1 MKPRYLLNRIRSDLQ
16 RKIVLLS
23 GPRQTGKTTL
33 ARMLSDDHDYLDF
46 DFSEH
51 RLLLNEKSWDR
62 QKELV
67 IFDELHK
74 MDDWKSWLKGIYD
87 VEGVKPAIIVTGSA
101 RLDTVRK
108 TGDSLAGRFFPYRL
122 HPFDI
127 KEAVSFLSPGEA
139 MDRLLRVGGF
149 PEPFLENDI
158 AFYRRWK
165 KTHLDIVLRQ
175 DLIDLEFVTDI
186 KSIETLIEL
195 LRRRVG
201 SPVSYAGLAR
211 DLKRDAKT
219 VKNWITILQKL
230 YIIFPVHP
238 WHRNI
243 ARAIQKRPK
252 FYFFDTGQVLGDD
265 GIKLEN
271 AVACAL
277 LKELHRLEDVSGIGS
292 DLHYIRNKE
301 GKEID
306 FLVVIA
312 DQPTHLVE
320 VKWRNESLSR
330 HFKAF
335 NQFETVKRIQLVGSL
350 KREKTYPGGEEV
362 RRAADYLASL
372 QLDAAAT
379 AAQRLRHRPF

>member
-1 MKPRYLLNRIRSDLQ
+1 MKTRYLQDNIRSDLQ

-23 GPRQTGKTTL
+23 GPRQSGKTTL
-33 ARMLSDDHDYLDF
+33 ARMLSDRHDYLNF
-46 DFSEH
+46 DFAEH
-51 RLLLNEKSWDR
+51 RLMLVEKSWDR
-62 QKELV
+62 QRELIV
-67 IFDELHK
+67 FDELHK
-74 MDDWKSWLKGIYD
+74 MDSWKSWLKGIFD
-87 VEGVKPAIIVTGSA
+87 VEGLNPAIIVTGSA

-108 TGDSLAGRFFPYRL
+108 TGDSLAGRYFSYRL

-127 KEAVSFLSPGEA
+127 KEASKFLSPEEA

-158 AFYRRWK
+158 GFYRRWK

-175 DLIDLEFVTDI
+175 DLIDLELVTDI

-201 SPVSYAGLAR
+201 SPVSYASLAR

-219 VKNWITILQKL
+219 VKRWITLLQNL

-243 ARAIQKRPK
+243 ARAILKKPK
-252 FYFFDTGQVLGDD
+252 FYFFDTGQVVSGD

-271 AVACAL
+271 IVAGAL
-277 LKELHRLEDVSGIGS
+277 LKELHRLEDMLGIES
-292 DLHYIRNKE
+292 DLHFIRNKE

-306 FLVVIA
+306 FAINIDGQL
-312 DQPTHLVE
+312 THLIE
-320 VKWRNESLSR
+320 VKLSDSTLS
-330 HFKAF
+330 
-335 NQFETVKRIQLVGSL
+335 NQFKVFDTFENVKKVQLVMSID
-350 KREKTYPGGEEV
+350 REKTYPGGEEI
-362 RRAADYLASL
+362 RRASDYLAGL
-372 QLDAAAT
+372 QLMNES
-379 AAQRLRHRPF
+379 